1 MEKSQLDNLINFVFV
16 FHRQMDNNWIDCDP
30 DYILEKWDKIIGTRS
45 DKFMFP
51 EGNYSIKEWKKRW
64 NVTEEKYEEVKQ
76 IISFIIELNLRPIN
90 KYENTEYYAYLY
102 GEFSPNKNWRPDDLV
117 KIYEDNIGD
126 SNLISKMNYDHIHEL
141 VKKSIE
147 EYKLKYLREYNIILL
162 V

>member
-51 EGNYSIKEWKKRW
+51 KGNYSIKEWKKRW

-90 KYENTEYYAYLY
+90 KYENTEYY
-102 GEFSPNKNWRPDDLV
+102 WRPDDLV

-126 SNLISKMNYDHIHEL
+126 SNLISKMNYNHIHEL